1 MKLNDV
7 IKSIKKSTGS
17 ESLNKST
24 LAKPSDF
31 LSTGSFAI
39 NRVISGSIYKGFPV
53 GRITCIAGAS
63 QSGKSLLVANTIIEA
78 FKANK
83 IDTCIYFDSE
93 GGMLVD
99 YFEKHGVDMDKIQHI
114 PVISLEDCAVK
125 MLQTYDMLVKA
136 KREYEEDPANNDDVR
151 VLVVLDSIG
160 ALSSDKLINDAVKK
174 DQMVADMGSSA
185 KLRNNLMRGLMMR
198 VPISGAT
205 LLIINHVYDDPSAL
219 FGASKIKQMGGGK
232 GLEYASHLILQC
244 EKLLVKAGNDEF
256 LVGGED
262 KETDQGNFYKGNRL
276 RFFVVKNRISKPAFQ
291 ATVFLDFSRGYNKWD
306 GLIEDSVRAGF
317 IQEVRGGYIVPSYSD
332 KRIYYKDLITT
343 DEIWNTFIDKFEEW
357 SKKQMAYSSEN
368 ITRKEIENIEKEIN
382 SSNEDIID
390 ED

>member
-24 LAKPSDF
+24 LAKPTDF

-39 NRVISGSIYKGFPV
+39 NRVISGSIYKGFPA

-256 LVGGED
+256 LVGGEEKD
-262 KETDQGNFYKGNRL
+262 SDQGNFYKGNRL

-291 ATVFLDFSRGYNKWD
+291 ATVFLDFSHGYNKWD

-368 ITRKEIENIEKEIN
+368 NTRKEIEDIEKEIN
-382 SSNEDIID
+382 QPDIIE

>member
-24 LAKPSDF
+24 LAKPTDF

-39 NRVISGSIYKGFPV
+39 NRVISGSIYKGFPA

-368 ITRKEIENIEKEIN
+368 NARKEIEDIEKEID
-382 SSNEDIID
+382 SPDII
-390 ED
+390 EEN

>member
-39 NRVISGSIYKGFPV
+39 NRVISGSIYKGFPA

-136 KREYEEDPANNDDVR
+136 KREYEEDPSNNDDVR

-368 ITRKEIENIEKEIN
+368 NTRKEIEDIEKEID
-382 SSNEDIID
+382 SPDII
-390 ED
+390 EEN

>member
-1 MKLNDV
+1 MKINDV
-7 IKSIKKSTGS
+7 IKTIKKSTGA
-17 ESLNKST
+17 EALNNST
-24 LAKPSDF
+24 LAKPTDF

-39 NRVISGSIYKGFPV
+39 NRVISGSINNGFPV

-63 QSGKSLLVANTIIEA
+63 QSGKSLLVANTIIQA
-78 FKANK
+78 FKDNK
-83 IDTCIYFDSE
+83 IDQCIYFDSE

-99 YFEKHGVDMDKIQHI
+99 YFERHGVDMDKIQHI

-125 MLQTYDMLVKA
+125 MLQLYDTLVKA
-136 KREYEEDPANNDDVR
+136 KREYEEDPSNNDDVR
-151 VLVVLDSIG
+151 ILVVLDSIG
-160 ALSSDKLINDAVKK
+160 ALSSDKLITDAVKK

-198 VPISGAT
+198 VPMSGAT
-205 LLIINHVYDDPSAL
+205 LLIINHIYDDPSAL
-219 FGASKIKQMGGGK
+219 FGSSKIKQMGGGR

-256 LVGGED
+256 LVGGESKD
-262 KETDQGNFYKGNRL
+262 DEQGNFYKGNRL

-291 ATVFLDFSRGYNKWD
+291 ATVFLDFTHGYNKWD

-332 KRIYYKDLITT
+332 KRIYYKDLITK
-343 DEIWNTFIDKFEEW
+343 DEIWNTFIDKFEAW

-368 ITRKEIENIEKEIN
+368 STKNELDAIENEL
-382 SSNEDIID
+382 NE
-390 ED
+390 EN

>member
-39 NRVISGSIYKGFPV
+39 NRVISGSIYKGFPA

-78 FKANK
+78 FKDNK

-136 KREYEEDPANNDDVR
+136 KKEYEEDPANNDDVR

-256 LVGGED
+256 LVGGEEKD
-262 KETDQGNFYKGNRL
+262 SDQGNFYKGNRL

-368 ITRKEIENIEKEIN
+368 NTRKEIEDIEKEID
-382 SSNEDIID
+382 SPDII
-390 ED
+390 EEN

>member
-136 KREYEEDPANNDDVR
+136 KKEYEEDPANNDDVR

-219 FGASKIKQMGGGK
+219 FGTSKIKQMGGGK

-317 IQEVRGGYIVPSYSD
+317 IQEVRGGYIIPSYSD

-368 ITRKEIENIEKEIN
+368 ITRKEIENIEKEIS

>member
-1 MKLNDV
+1 M
-7 IKSIKKSTGS
+7 
-17 ESLNKST
+17 
-24 LAKPSDF
+24 
-31 LSTGSFAI
+31 
-39 NRVISGSIYKGFPV
+39 
-53 GRITCIAGAS
+53 
-63 QSGKSLLVANTIIEA
+63 
-78 FKANK
+78 
-83 IDTCIYFDSE
+83 
-93 GGMLVD
+93 
-99 YFEKHGVDMDKIQHI
+99 
-114 PVISLEDCAVK
+114 EDCAVK

-136 KREYEEDPANNDDVR
+136 KREYEEDPADNDDVR

-262 KETDQGNFYKGNRL
+262 KETVFEIKQTNSIKYVTLFSDNFIKFCPNLGNLCKIMLKEKQVYE
-276 RFFVVKNRISKPAFQ
+276 
-291 ATVFLDFSRGYNKWD
+291 TVN
-306 GLIEDSVRAGF
+306 E
-317 IQEVRGGYIVPSYSD
+317 SD
-332 KRIYYKDLITT
+332 
-343 DEIWNTFIDKFEEW
+343 
-357 SKKQMAYSSEN
+357 SEN
-368 ITRKEIENIEKEIN
+368 RAEVEKKLSLQEKMCSIN
-382 SSNEDIID
+382 NYIKKIIIFCI
-390 ED
+390 